1 MEKDLKKE
9 EPAPLTATLLLS
21 CPDRKGL
28 VARIAQFI
36 FQRGGNILNLDEHV
50 EKDENMFFTRVEWDA
65 GELSLSTDAFEQEL
79 LALAR
84 EISAEWKMTY
94 NRERRRLAIFASRH
108 EHCIREILWLNSI
121 GELDADV
128 RMIVSN
134 HETLRHLG
142 EQYGIP
148 FHCHPITE
156 ANRLEQEALER
167 ELLAGDQIDT
177 IILARYMRVLSPE
190 FVNAYP
196 FRIINIHHS
205 FLPAFSGANP
215 YRQAYEKGVK
225 LIGATSHY
233 VTEVLDEGPI
243 IEQGV
248 TRISHRDSPKDLI
261 SKGRE
266 LERSVLARAIRLH
279 LGNRV
284 LPFGKKTIIF
294 E

>member
-1 MEKDLKKE
+1 MENDLTME
-9 EPAPLTATLLLS
+9 ERVPLTATLLLS

-28 VARIAQFI
+28 VARIAQFV

-50 EKDENMFFTRVEWDA
+50 EKDERMFFTRVEWDA
-65 GELSLSTDAFEQEL
+65 GELTLPIAAFEQEL
-79 LALAR
+79 RLLAG

-94 NRERRRLAIFASRH
+94 SHDRQRLAIFVSKH

-121 GELDADV
+121 GELDADI

-134 HETLRHLG
+134 HETLRNLG
-142 EQYGIP
+142 VQYDIP
-148 FHCHPITE
+148 FHCHPITG
-156 ANRLEQEALER
+156 ANRLEQESLQR
-167 ELLAGDQIDT
+167 GLLAGDRIDT
-177 IILARYMRVLSPE
+177 IILARYMQVLSPE

-215 YRQAYEKGVK
+215 YRQAYDKGVK